1 MKKITIAIDGPAAA
15 GKSTVAKLVAYQLDY
30 NYIDTGAMY
39 RALTLKAL
47 NNNIDVND
55 EDSLSNLLD
64 NTTIEF
70 HGNNVIFIDDVDN
83 SKEIRSSI
91 VTNNVSIVSKH
102 KKVRLKMVELQ
113 RQLLTQGGVVIDGR
127 DIGTY
132 VCPEAELKIFQ
143 IATVESRAIRRFQE
157 MQAKGINTSL
167 EEVINDIK
175 ERDRLDST
183 REFAPLRK
191 AHDAIE
197 VDTTNMSIE
206 QVVDKIVELAKER
219 MI

>member
-1 MKKITIAIDGPAAA
+1 
-15 GKSTVAKLVAYQLDY
+15 
-30 NYIDTGAMY
+30 
-39 RALTLKAL
+39 
-47 NNNIDVND
+47 
-55 EDSLSNLLD
+55 
-64 NTTIEF
+64 
-70 HGNNVIFIDDVDN
+70 
-83 SKEIRSSI
+83 
-91 VTNNVSIVSKH
+91 
-102 KKVRLKMVELQ
+102 MVELQ

-197 VDTTNMSIE
+197 VDTIICQLNKLLI
-206 QVVDKIVELAKER
+206 KLLN
-219 MI
+219 

>member
-70 HGNNVIFIDDVDN
+70 HGNNVIFIDDVDK

-191 AHDAIE
+191 AYDAIE

>member
-1 MKKITIAIDGPAAA
+1 
-15 GKSTVAKLVAYQLDY
+15 
-30 NYIDTGAMY
+30 
-39 RALTLKAL
+39 
-47 NNNIDVND
+47 
-55 EDSLSNLLD
+55 
-64 NTTIEF
+64 
-70 HGNNVIFIDDVDN
+70 
-83 SKEIRSSI
+83 
-91 VTNNVSIVSKH
+91 VSKH

>member
-70 HGNNVIFIDDVDN
+70 HGNNVIFIDDVDK

-127 DIGTY
+127 DIGTR
-132 VCPEAELKIFQ
+132 
-143 IATVESRAIRRFQE
+143 S
-157 MQAKGINTSL
+157 
-167 EEVINDIK
+167 
-175 ERDRLDST
+175 
-183 REFAPLRK
+183 
-191 AHDAIE
+191 
-197 VDTTNMSIE
+197 
-206 QVVDKIVELAKER
+206 
-219 MI
+219 

>member
-70 HGNNVIFIDDVDN
+70 HGNNVIFIDDVDK